1 MRLSNKQIQIIVN
14 ICAEIVGEQARV
26 LLYGSRLDDSKKGG
40 DVDLLVEADTLLTM
54 NQRAKL
60 KLALES
66 QLHLPVDILVAKK
79 GATEGA
85 FLALARHTAIPL
97 VLPTAV
103 SDA

>member
-1 MRLSNKQIQIIVN
+1 MRLSNKQVQIIVN
-14 ICAEIVGEQARV
+14 ICAEAFGGQARV
-26 LLYGSRLDDSKKGG
+26 LLYGSRLDNSKKGG
-40 DVDLLVEADTLLTM
+40 DVDLLVEADIQPTM
-54 NQRAKL
+54 KQRAKL

-97 VLPTAV
+97 VLPIAV
-103 SDA
+103 SDT